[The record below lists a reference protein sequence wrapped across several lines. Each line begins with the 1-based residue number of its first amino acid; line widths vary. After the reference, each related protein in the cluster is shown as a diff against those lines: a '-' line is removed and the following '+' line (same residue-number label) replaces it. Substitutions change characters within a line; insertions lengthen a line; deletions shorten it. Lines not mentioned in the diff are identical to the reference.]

1 MTTKLKNKYRLIAKL
16 NGSISNKEAMDNSCE
31 KCHWHLN
38 NMPDCVKLLQSPA
51 AVIDMTEFMFR
62 LKIKNSNNEAEICL
76 LFEKKK

>member
-16 NGSISNKEAMDNSCE
+16 NGSISNKEVIDNSCE
-31 KCHWHLN
+31 KCRWHLN
-38 NMPDCVKLLQSPA
+38 NMPDCVKLLQSLD

-76 LFEKKK
+76 LFEKK